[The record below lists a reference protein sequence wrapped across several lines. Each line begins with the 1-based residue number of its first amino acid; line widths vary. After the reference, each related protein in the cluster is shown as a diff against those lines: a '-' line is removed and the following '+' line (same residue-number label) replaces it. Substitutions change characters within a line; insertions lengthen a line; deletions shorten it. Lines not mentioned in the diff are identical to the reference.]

1 MTGIFQEFIIRTR
14 RGNMADVF
22 VSRRYGDFKTLA
34 NEVCIVQLFE
44 ARLLNHP
51 FVDFSCVRPTRQRIF
66 HHLQL
71 KTGRMLV

>member
-34 NEVCIVQLFE
+34 NEVYIVQLFE
-44 ARLLNHP
+44 ARLFNHP
-51 FVDFSCVRPTRQRIF
+51 FVDFSCARPTRQRIF

>member
-34 NEVCIVQLFE
+34 DEVSPVP
-44 ARLLNHP
+44 AHLNQALKSYSYERHI
-51 FVDFSCVRPTRQRIF
+51 PT
-66 HHLQL
+66 
-71 KTGRMLV
+71 KT